1 MSNEATIDTS
11 KVLAIFNEFDS
22 KERKQTLRNALRKA
36 ATILR
41 KSTINN
47 LKNVVKNVYS
57 KNKWNGKTLSSG
69 IRLKVNKEATEAKV
83 HLLGDFRLK
92 FFELGTVIRS
102 VKKRNGKKLKT
113 EANRGS
119 IIASHFFANAKQQSE
134 SEVFT
139 SIDNI
144 ISDAVNKINNKYK

>member
-1 MSNEATIDTS
+1 MNEANIDTS
-11 KVLAIFNEFDS
+11 KVLAMFEEFNS

-47 LKNVVKNVYS
+47 LKNVVKNVYA
-57 KNKWNGKTLSSG
+57 KNSWNGKTLSSG
-69 IRLKVNKEATEAKV
+69 LRLKVNKENTEAKV

-92 FFELGTVIRS
+92 FFELGTIIRT
-102 VKKRNGKKLKT
+102 VKKRNGKKLNK

-119 IIASHFFANAKQQSE
+119 IIASHFFATAKQQSE
-134 SEVFT
+134 NEVFST
-139 SIDNI
+139 LDNI
-144 ISDAVNKINNKYK
+144 ISDSVNKINNKYK

>member
-1 MSNEATIDTS
+1 MSNEANIDST
-11 KVLAIFNEFDS
+11 KVLAMFNEFNS

-57 KNKWNGKTLSSG
+57 KNKWNQKTLSSG

-92 FFELGTVIRS
+92 FFELGTIIRIN
-102 VKKRNGKKLKT
+102 KKRNGKKLNK

-119 IIASHFFANAKQQSE
+119 IIASHFFATAKQQSE
-134 SEVFT
+134 SEVFA

-144 ISDAVNKINNKYK
+144 ISDAVNKINSKYK